1 MLLWHRARSADAVC
15 TASVRA
21 SRALAALLALYALC
35 WALAEGANVISP
47 DGEMVWYSVLDL
59 LAGPGAL
66 YGFLWALRDFD
77 LDAYGIGSAGYGPGA
92 PPAKA
97 PPAGAPLPDGWGKP
111 MAFWPATDCD
121 PGKFFKSHSSIFDTT
136 LWCVCSRAL
145 SASDASL

>member
-77 LDAYGIGSAGYGPGA
+77 LGAYGIGSAGYGPGA

-97 PPAGAPLPDGWGKP
+97 EEGTGAGDG
-111 MAFWPATDCD
+111 AVA
-121 PGKFFKSHSSIFDTT
+121 
-136 LWCVCSRAL
+136 A
-145 SASDASL
+145 